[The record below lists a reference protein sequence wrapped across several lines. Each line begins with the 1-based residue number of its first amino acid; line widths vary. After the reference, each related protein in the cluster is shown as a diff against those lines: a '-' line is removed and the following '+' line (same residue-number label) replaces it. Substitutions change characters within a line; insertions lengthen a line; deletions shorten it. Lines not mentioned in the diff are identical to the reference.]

1 LGFFA
6 AGLALVGH
14 RVFCAAGSQ
23 RLRQLLRL
31 CLPGGL
37 TLVLIAPFLSAESA
51 AVAARH
57 GGAGVALGAY
67 PVFGPV
73 VPAAWRPILDLPA
86 FWFVLLPFLFP
97 AVLPAALAFC
107 RTTQSA
113 WRKPF
118 SVLALACLC
127 GACVSRSTFD
137 NNDLG
142 WRVVLPALLVATP
155 MAAVWLARGRGVRL
169 LAALGFGAL
178 GLVQTAV
185 FAGDYTLGRRPG
197 APADFV
203 QAQAMWPAVR
213 ALTGRDERI
222 ANNPHDLETVTPWA
236 VNIGWALLSDRPSC
250 YAGWETVL
258 AYGAMP
264 RARLLAM
271 NGRSR
276 RLFAGVP
283 VEGDIRDLR
292 DQDHCDAVLVT
303 SRDPAWQK
311 PFWKDVSLFKP
322 LSATETWSLYEL
334 RKK

>member
-1 LGFFA
+1 
-6 AGLALVGH
+6 
-14 RVFCAAGSQ
+14 
-23 RLRQLLRL
+23 
-31 CLPGGL
+31 
-37 TLVLIAPFLSAESA
+37 
-51 AVAARH
+51 
-57 GGAGVALGAY
+57 
-67 PVFGPV
+67 
-73 VPAAWRPILDLPA
+73 
-86 FWFVLLPFLFP
+86 
-97 AVLPAALAFC
+97 
-107 RTTQSA
+107 
-113 WRKPF
+113 
-118 SVLALACLC
+118 
-127 GACVSRSTFD
+127 
-137 NNDLG
+137 
-142 WRVVLPALLVATP
+142 